1 MTQLC
6 SRNNHDPLIL
16 FPEPT
21 VEETRI
27 VKIIEETG
35 NNLVEDGRGQEAGIP
50 ALERMEQTLRQ
61 AMDVAVLDQQMTG
74 SLPALTELL

>member
-1 MTQLC
+1 M
-6 SRNNHDPLIL
+6 
-16 FPEPT
+16 
-21 VEETRI
+21 
-27 VKIIEETG
+27 KIIEETG